1 LSQSTNQH
9 SGGIVSL
16 ANNSGIKLY
25 WQWRGDGEP
34 VLLIMGL
41 GYTSEMWHRV
51 SPELS
56 SGYQVITFDNRGV
69 GQSDQPPG
77 PYPISTMA
85 DDAAAVLDAAG
96 VDSAHVFGI
105 SMGGMI
111 AQELMLRHS
120 RRVRS
125 LILGCTHCGGAEASP
140 PAAEVLRVLEAR
152 ATMSPED
159 GVRAM
164 VPYIY
169 DSATPRSRVE
179 EDLAIRLRTF
189 PKAESYLAQLAGIMA
204 WGSHPRLAAIDVPTL
219 IIHGLNDQLVPPQN
233 ARTLARAIPASRLL
247 MIESASHIFTTDQ
260 PGASLEAVSS
270 FLGEVSA
277 RGRGTTGR

>member
-1 LSQSTNQH
+1 
-9 SGGIVSL
+9 VSH

-25 WQWRGDGEP
+25 WESRGEGEP

-51 SPELS
+51 YPELS
-56 SGYQVITFDNRGV
+56 SRYQVITFDNRGV

-120 RRVRS
+120 PRVRS
-125 LILGCTHCGGAEASP
+125 LILGCTHCGGVEASP
-140 PAAEVLRVLEAR
+140 PAPEVLRVLEAR

-169 DSATPRSRVE
+169 DPATPRSRIE
-179 EDLAIRLRTF
+179 EDLSIRLRTF

-204 WGSHPRLAAIDVPTL
+204 WGSHDRLSAIDVPTL

-233 ARTLARAIPASRLL
+233 GRTLARAIPASRLL
-247 MIESASHIFTTDQ
+247 MLESASHIFTTDQ
-260 PGASLEAVSS
+260 PEASLEAVSS
-270 FLGEVSA
+270 FLNEVSA
-277 RGRGTTGR
+277 KGRRVTGR